1 EEQYKRSQQYIEDN
15 EKQISQLTE
24 MFHTKQKEMSEV
36 EKQLYEARKLM
47 LEMENRQIFEKQGTI
62 QLLEKDFHNSSL
74 YIRIHREDDI
84 QLSPSEW
91 EELHQLIDATYP
103 DFTNRLIKLYTQISI
118 EEIHICYLVKMQLP
132 IKKIAFIMHIT
143 SSGVSQCRRRLY
155 KKFTGE
161 PQNTEKFD
169 KFITDF

>member
-1 EEQYKRSQQYIEDN
+1 
-15 EKQISQLTE
+15 
-24 MFHTKQKEMSEV
+24 MSEV
-36 EKQLYEARKLM
+36 ERQLYEARKLM

-62 QLLEKDFHNSSL
+62 LLLEKDFHNSSL
-74 YIRIHREDDI
+74 YLKIHREDNV
-84 QLSPSEW
+84 QLDSSEW

-103 DFTNRLIKLYTQISI
+103 KFTNRLIKLYPQISI
-118 EEIHICYLVKMQLP
+118 EEIHICYLVKIQLS
-132 IKKIAFIMHIT
+132 IKKIASIMHIT

-169 KFITDF
+169 KFIADF